1 MLEAVL
7 ETMALHPAHPH
18 IALTVQRARLYSLRT
33 FMVMKNKKTWGILA
47 AALLIVI
54 VAIAGSLKIGVSLLG
69 ILVLARL
76 IWGPSE
82 PGGIIGIEHV
92 DRPRTGSY
100 GGGFIPG
107 RILGGGNLGTSYGV
121 YGTSVTDGQYPRQ
134 SHRKEYS
141 EERRSVLAKI
151 RRRWLAAAIKKA
163 EARTGHQILVV
174 IGPLEEDHVAKA
186 DRLAE
191 QWPAASILVC
201 IDPVRGTY
209 EVRWHDPSFA
219 VDASQLATVGYMMH
233 RCKFAKAIAVLAEVL
248 PVQTAGAELPNII
261 EG

>member
-1 MLEAVL
+1 M
-7 ETMALHPAHPH
+7 
-18 IALTVQRARLYSLRT
+18 RT
-33 FMVMKNKKTWGILA
+33 FDIVKFNKTWGFVA
-47 AALLIVI
+47 AALLIIVI
-54 VAIAGSLKIGVSLLG
+54 SIFGSIKLG
-69 ILVLARL
+69 IGLLLLLILARL
-76 IWGPSE
+76 VWGPSE
-82 PGGIIGIEHV
+82 PAGIIGIEHV

-107 RILGGGNLGTSYGV
+107 GLLSRGGLGTQFGV
-121 YGTSVTDGQYPRQ
+121 YGTSVADNSPDAYLKG
-134 SHRKEYS
+134 HRKEYA

-186 DRLAE
+186 DRVAA
-191 QWPAASILVC
+191 QWSAASIVVC

-209 EVRWHDPSFA
+209 EVRWRDPGFA
-219 VDASQLATVGYMMH
+219 VDAADLATVGYMMH
-233 RCKFAKAIAVLAEVL
+233 RCKFAKAIALLAEVL
-248 PVQTAGAELPNII
+248 PVQTAGAELPDII